1 MTKPKR
7 KINAKRKIKLRRL
20 DFAIRKAVEI
30 LKNGKCDSKCSSC
43 FLAKTFITCFQ
54 HCATCTEMKSC
65 MKKTKIAI
73 YSCDKLGKEAIIEIK
88 KKLNIAVRKNME
100 LRMEL

>member
-1 MTKPKR
+1 
-7 KINAKRKIKLRRL
+7 
-20 DFAIRKAVEI
+20 
-30 LKNGKCDSKCSSC
+30 
-43 FLAKTFITCFQ
+43 
-54 HCATCTEMKSC
+54 MKSC